1 MNNQYEFE
9 YECDELGLAL
19 KCFFEYEPAEVG
31 SVEAGTGL
39 KLEPDYPE
47 VWTLISVFLPNS
59 TLDLSAVLHPDVISR
74 VERDAAVYFEE
85 MKGGDSYD

>member
-1 MNNQYEFE
+1 MYEFM
-9 YECDELGLAL
+9 YDCDELGLQL

-31 SVEAGTGL
+31 AVEFGSGL

-59 TLDLSAVLHPDVISR
+59 SVDLSGVLHPDVISQ
-74 VERDAAVYFEE
+74 VERDAAIYFEE
-85 MKGGDSYD
+85 MREEKYYD